1 MTIKFIWRIK
11 IAIKDKKSKDNDVI
25 IEDLEQKYKTLEKLM
40 KIKFDE
46 LNNEIEDLKSKLAE
60 KIEFKIE
67 PRKTQNNNKKKTIHR
82 DDREFK

>member
-1 MTIKFIWRIK
+1 
-11 IAIKDKKSKDNDVI
+11 
-25 IEDLEQKYKTLEKLM
+25 M

-67 PRKTQNNNKKKTIHR
+67 PRKTQNI
-82 DDREFK
+82 FLI